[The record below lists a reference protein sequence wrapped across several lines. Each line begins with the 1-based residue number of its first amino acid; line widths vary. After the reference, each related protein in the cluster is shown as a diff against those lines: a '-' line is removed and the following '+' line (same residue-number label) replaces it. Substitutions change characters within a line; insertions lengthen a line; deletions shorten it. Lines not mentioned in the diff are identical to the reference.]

1 MYESSSFPTSSP
13 TLVFT
18 CFVFGYSHPSRSRP
32 SRHLLFVF
40 VRTHSGKCDRNLAQ
54 TSLNKQNKHKVG
66 GWAAGFIVS
75 SNWKVQPS
83 WIWVLTWCLQST
95 LTSFSEQCSLE
106 VALVLQQFQEF
117 AFCLFSKLAECI
129 SLPGLLVSEL
139 RHSLVLVGHVIFP
152 GSYFPPWTQMLPSK
166 EGAEMLAGRRGL
178 SALLYSK
185 PHTLLVV
192 HVVHPAMGVES
203 TVLWDRNVLV
213 LPWWTLPAWCPL
225 G

>member
-139 RHSLVLVGHVIFP
+139 RHSLVLMGHVIFP
-152 GSYFPPWTQMLPSK
+152 GSYFPPWTQMLPSMQRHSQILTLFSMK
-166 EGAEMLAGRRGL
+166 EQA
-178 SALLYSK
+178 SALALSSRETGDGVY
-185 PHTLLVV
+185 PTPVV
-192 HVVHPAMGVES
+192 K
-203 TVLWDRNVLV
+203 VLR
-213 LPWWTLPAWCPL
+213 PL
-225 G
+225 GSGSSRDHHEPAVNGS